1 MNTVKELADGSHFSN
16 TVYDIFTHNTTHI
29 NHESIKKCLP
39 TYGFVFYSRSNNDS
53 RKESCLMSH
62 FQGNNKLNRKIFLFD
77 KPCHFY
83 HKTLQ
88 GCSCSSSDIYW
99 FILFLFDILDIRTS
113 GSRIVYCSHVAS
125 RQIVV
130 HKREIYTNNW
140 FLDWSIDRLIH
151 YVITYYC
158 IHYCTVPSSSDY

>member
-1 MNTVKELADGSHFSN
+1 MNTVKELTDGSHFSN

-39 TYGFVFYSRSNNDS
+39 IMEIFLCSRSNNDS

-113 GSRIVYCSHVAS
+113 GSRILC
-125 RQIVV
+125 IVV
-130 HKREIYTNNW
+130 TSLLVRSSCTNVKYI
-140 FLDWSIDRLIH
+140 LIIDSLIDRLIDWS
-151 YVITYYC
+151 IML
-158 IHYCTVPSSSDY
+158 